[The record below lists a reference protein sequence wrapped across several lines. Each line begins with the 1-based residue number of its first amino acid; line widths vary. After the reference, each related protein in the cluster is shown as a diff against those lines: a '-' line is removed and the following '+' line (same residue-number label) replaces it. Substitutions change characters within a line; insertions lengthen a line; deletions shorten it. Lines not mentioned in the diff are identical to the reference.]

1 MMGGMFAGAPKGTAG
16 DEETFG
22 KVYDKRVVTKVL
34 PYILVHRNLAIL
46 AFVAMLV
53 FSATQVAFPW
63 MIKVGIDRFITGGDF
78 AGLTWVF
85 GIFIGLAALNFGSNY
100 IQQLAMAK
108 VGQGVLFGLRR
119 DMFAHLQ
126 KLSLSFY
133 DKTEVGRI
141 MSRVQGDVGQL
152 QEFMSL
158 VVVTLGDL
166 LSLAGIV
173 AALLLLN
180 LKLGLISMTVLPV
193 FAIVLMVWQ
202 PFAIRSYVRVRTSA
216 SIVNGALNENI
227 SGVRVVQSMNR
238 QEKNLR
244 DFDAKTQDVQKSNLY
259 ASRLSAGLLPPVD
272 ILMAVAIGLSLFFG
286 SGMVADGALELGA
299 MIAFV
304 LYIQR
309 FFDPI
314 RNLTMQYSQLQRSMA
329 SGIRIFELLDKEPD
343 LVDSP
348 DATPLPRLRG
358 EVELRNVSFGY
369 SPDEDVTRNVSLK
382 IEAGQTVAIVGPTGA
397 GKTTLVSLL
406 ARFYDVKRDRGAI
419 LVDGRDIRDV
429 TRGSLASQ
437 MSMVL
442 QEPFLFSGTV
452 RENIKYNHTDV
463 SDLQMTEAAM
473 AVGAHEF
480 ISRLEDGYDTY
491 LEERGGN
498 LSVGQR
504 QLLSFA
510 RAIVADPRIL
520 VLDEATANIDSYTEM
535 LVQKALRRLLQG
547 RTAIVIAHRLST
559 IRGAHKIVVLAKGE
573 IIEVGTHSQLMNLD
587 GLYSHLY
594 HMNFDAM
601 EKSADQSGKMAENGQ
616 AIAQTNDTNEKASV
630 TGHGTVEVDLSPGAQ
645 NDSSDGHSEP
655 AVNDKPAS
663 ANGTHAKQP
672 ETKPAR
678 VKSS

>member
-1 MMGGMFAGAPKGTAG
+1 MMGSMFAGARKETAS
-16 DEETFG
+16 DEESFG
-22 KVYDKRVVTKVL
+22 KVYDRRVVTRVL
-34 PYILVHRNLAIL
+34 PYILVHRNMAIL
-46 AFVAMLV
+46 AFVSMLV

-63 MIKVGIDRFITGGDF
+63 MIKVGIDQFISGGNF

-85 GIFIGLAALNFGSNY
+85 GIFVGIAAINFGSNY
-100 IQQLAMAK
+100 VQQLAMAK
-108 VGQGVLFGLRR
+108 VAQGVLFGLRR

-126 KLSLSFY
+126 KLALSFY

-158 VVVTLGDL
+158 VVITLGDL
-166 LSLAGIV
+166 LSLAGIIV
-173 AALLLLN
+173 ALLLLN

-202 PFAIRSYVRVRTSA
+202 PYAIRAFVRVRTAA

-227 SGVRVVQSMNR
+227 TGVRVVQSMNR
-238 QEKNLR
+238 QQKNLQ
-244 DFDAKTQDVQKSNLY
+244 DFDAKTREVRESNLY
-259 ASRLSAGLLPPVD
+259 AARLSGGLLPAVD
-272 ILMAVAIGLSLFFG
+272 ILMAASIGLVLLFG
-286 SGMVADGALELGA
+286 SRMIAQGALELGA

-314 RNLTMQYSQLQRSMA
+314 RNLTMQYTQLQRSMA
-329 SGIRIFELLDKEPD
+329 SGIRIFELLDKDPD

-348 DATPLPRLRG
+348 SATPLPRLRG
-358 EVELRNVSFGY
+358 EVELRDVSFGY

-406 ARFYDVKRDRGAI
+406 ARFYDVKQGRGEI

-429 TRGSLASQ
+429 TRKSLAGQ

-452 RENIKYNHTDV
+452 RENIKYNHTDAT
-463 SDLQMTEAAM
+463 DLQMTEAAM
-473 AVGAHEF
+473 AVGAHDF
-480 ISRLEDGYDTY
+480 IAKLEDGYDTY

-504 QLLSFA
+504 QLISFA

-520 VLDEATANIDSYTEM
+520 ILDEATANIDSYTEM
-535 LVQKALRRLLQG
+535 LVQKALRRLLKG

-559 IRGAHKIVVLAKGE
+559 IRGADKIVVLNRGE
-573 IIEVGTHSQLMNLD
+573 IVETGSHEQLMKLD
-587 GLYSHLY
+587 GLYAHLY
-594 HMNFDAM
+594 HMNFDSM
-601 EKSADQSGKMAENGQ
+601 EKSVAGNGANGKVAVNGHET
-616 AIAQTNDTNEKASV
+616 IAAN
-630 TGHGTVEVDLSPGAQ
+630 LSPGQSVPA
-645 NDSSDGHSEP
+645 NGNGATESVDGKNGSSNGHRSERSEP
-655 AVNDKPAS
+655 
-663 ANGTHAKQP
+663 Q
-672 ETKPAR
+672 PAR

>member
-1 MMGGMFAGAPKGTAG
+1 MMGSMFAGARKGPAG
-16 DEETFG
+16 DEENFG
-22 KVYDKRVVTKVL
+22 KVYDRRVVTRVL
-34 PYILVHRNLAIL
+34 PYILVHRNIAIL
-46 AFVAMLV
+46 AFVSMIV

-63 MIKVGIDRFITGGDF
+63 MIKVGIDRFIMGGSFTG
-78 AGLTWVF
+78 LSWVF
-85 GIFIGLAALNFGSNY
+85 GIFIGIAAINFGSNY
-100 IQQLAMAK
+100 VMQLAMAK
-108 VGQGVLFGLRR
+108 VAQGVLFGLRR

-152 QEFMSL
+152 QEFMTL

-166 LSLAGIV
+166 LSLGGIIV
-173 AALLLLN
+173 ALLLLN

-202 PFAIRSYVRVRTSA
+202 PYAIRAFVRVRTAA
-216 SIVNGALNENI
+216 SSVNGALNENI
-227 SGVRVVQSMNR
+227 TGVRVVQSMNR
-238 QEKNLR
+238 QQKNLQ
-244 DFDAKTQDVQKSNLY
+244 DFDTKTREVRESNLY
-259 ASRLSAGLLPPVD
+259 AARLSGGLLPSVD
-272 ILMAVAIGLSLFFG
+272 ILMAVSIGLVLLFG
-286 SGMVADGALELGA
+286 SRMIAEGALEMGA

-314 RNLTMQYSQLQRSMA
+314 RHLTMQYTQLQRSMA
-329 SGIRIFELLDKEPD
+329 SGIRIFELLDKKPD

-348 DATPLPRLRG
+348 NATPLPRIKG
-358 EVELRNVSFGY
+358 DVELRDVSFGY
-369 SPDEDVTRNVSLK
+369 TPEEDVTRNVSLK
-382 IEAGQTVAIVGPTGA
+382 VDAGQTVAIVGPTGA

-406 ARFYDVKRDRGAI
+406 ARFYDVKRGRGEI

-429 TRGSLASQ
+429 TRKSLSSQ

-452 RENIKYNHTDV
+452 KENIKYNHTEAT
-463 SDLQMTEAAM
+463 DLQMIEAAM

-480 ISRLEDGYDTY
+480 ITNLEKGYDTY

-504 QLLSFA
+504 QLISFA

-520 VLDEATANIDSYTEM
+520 ILDEATANIDSYTEM
-535 LVQKALRRLLQG
+535 LVQKALRRLLKG

-559 IRGAHKIVVLAKGE
+559 IRGADKIVALNRGE
-573 IIEVGTHSQLMNLD
+573 IAETGTHGQLMKLD
-587 GLYSHLY
+587 GLYAHLY
-594 HMNFDAM
+594 HMNFDSM
-601 EKSADQSGKMAENGQ
+601 EKSAAENG
-616 AIAQTNDTNEKASV
+616 TNGKAAV
-630 TGHGTVEVDLSPGAQ
+630 NGHETVAANLSPGRTVPVNGNGATESV
-645 NDSSDGHSEP
+645 NGKNGSSNGHDSERP
-655 AVNDKPAS
+655 AP
-663 ANGTHAKQP
+663 QP
-672 ETKPAR
+672 TRAR
-678 VKSS
+678 SS